1 MLSLALLL
9 AVLIGV
15 TIGLL
20 GGGGSLLTLPL
31 CLYALHMEP
40 RQAIASSLF
49 VVAGT
54 SLLAMLLHARA
65 GHVRFR
71 EGGLLGMSGM
81 IGASGGAQL
90 ARHLPAQ
97 ALLMLFVGVLIVTGL
112 LMLRPRP
119 EDHGSR
125 RAGIPLTLIL
135 LIGVGI
141 GGLSGL
147 VGAGGGFLI
156 VPALTMLA
164 GMPMRQAIATSL
176 LVIALQS
183 FAGFASHAQTVSL
196 DWRTLGLLVG
206 ATMSGSLLGAQAAGR
221 MGTATLRRGFAGLIL
236 GVALLMLSREVAPWI
251 AALVGGFVS
260 VLALGLLLRKPAAIS
275 PPPPSQGPSHD

>member
-1 MLSLALLL
+1 MPLALLL

-15 TIGLL
+15 TLGLL

-71 EGGLLGMSGM
+71 EGGLLGLSGM

-97 ALLMLFVGVLIVTGL
+97 ALLLLFVGVLIVTGL

-119 EDHGSR
+119 EDRGSH
-125 RAGIPLTLIL
+125 RAVIPLTLIL
-135 LIGVGI
+135 VIGVGI

-206 ATMSGSLLGAQAAGR
+206 ATTSGSLLGAQAAGR
-221 MGTATLRRGFAGLIL
+221 MATATLRRGFAGLIL
-236 GVALLMLSREVAPWI
+236 GVALLMLIREVAPWI
-251 AALVGGFVS
+251 AALVGGGAF

-275 PPPPSQGPSHD
+275 PPPLSQGPSHD